1 MNYSRA
7 QWQSRKWAHRVK
19 QQRPTASRDQINNGL
34 DRVLNPQSRLAMGDG
49 DISDTGVGFQAF
61 SDLEHLLFLANNF
74 AGLDDPLAISVVG
87 EDKHPAIVRYH
98 GP

>member
-1 MNYSRA
+1 
-7 QWQSRKWAHRVK
+7 
-19 QQRPTASRDQINNGL
+19 
-34 DRVLNPQSRLAMGDG
+34 MGDG

-61 SDLEHLLFLANNF
+61 DVLEHLLFLANNF